1 MAEISREKLNLI
13 AFYLPQ
19 FHSIPEN
26 DEAYGKGFT
35 EWTNTKKA
43 LPLFEDHYQPKVPL
57 NENYYNLLDK
67 GVMEQQSNMAQDYGV
82 YGFCYYHYW
91 FKDGKKL
98 LEKPIENM
106 LEDSSITI
114 PFCLSW
120 ANENWSKRWDGG
132 NQEII
137 MEQDYGTQD
146 DWRKHLE
153 YLVPFFKDSR
163 YITINNKPLFLI
175 YKPEQIP
182 NLKKMIRFFRN
193 EIKKY
198 GFQDLYILV
207 QFPYYYFNGNRRG
220 LFDGFIEFEPQFI
233 RNYEKERQKGAV
245 QRNIRRILY
254 FLHLDSVVSKIQE
267 NRKSRSGSEESSL
280 SIRDYDKD
288 WTTILKRKKVKKEL
302 VAGAFVD
309 WDNTARNRNG
319 LLYKG
324 ADPRKFGRYML
335 MLMRKVKKEY
345 NIPIIFIN
353 AWNEWAEGAY
363 LEPDEKNKYG
373 YLEALKVALHK
384 EGEM

>member
-43 LPLFEDHYQPKVPL
+43 LPLFENHYQPKVPL

-67 GVMEQQSNMAQDYGV
+67 GVMEQQSNMAQEYGI

-146 DWRKHLE
+146 DWEKHLE

-163 YITINNKPLFLI
+163 YITIDNKPLFLI

-182 NLKKMIRFFRN
+182 NLKKMILFFRR

-198 GFQDLYILV
+198 GLQDLYILV

-233 RNYEKERQKGAV
+233 RNYEKEKQKGAV
-245 QRNIRRILY
+245 RRNIKTILY
-254 FLHLDSVVSKIQE
+254 FFHLDNIVCKMQE
-267 NRKSRSGSEESSL
+267 TRKNRSGSAESSL

-288 WTTILKRKKVKKEL
+288 WTTILNRKKVKKEL

-309 WDNTARNRNG
+309 WDNTARNKNG

-324 ADPRKFGRYML
+324 ASPRKFGKYML
-335 MLMRKVKKEY
+335 MLIRKVKKEY
-345 NIPIIFIN
+345 CIPIIFVN

-373 YLEALKVALHK
+373 YLEALKTALHK